1 LGRPLCPFDPFEQ
14 FRRPGTGD
22 AVMNIAVIVLAIVV
36 LLPVVVLP
44 IILLFMSA

>member
-1 LGRPLCPFDPFEQ
+1 LGRPFFCFNQ

-22 AVMNIAVIVLAIVV
+22 AAMNIAAIVLAFVV

-44 IILLFMSA
+44 IILLFLSA